1 MTIGNLAPGDT
12 ATRRVSVVAMSTAV
26 GAVLPVKAR
35 LSGSSLTG
43 RNAPVLVHRVVDAT
57 DKTAGAGVAV
67 TG

>member
-1 MTIGNLAPGDT
+1 
-12 ATRRVSVVAMSTAV
+12 MSTAV